1 MKEGWLNFE
10 EKPMQMDTD
19 LFQVQANYV
28 ELVQILMVGA
38 SIGMSKV
45 ETPLSEDEVNQALE
59 EFEKEEEFLFP
70 PAGDTLLEFL
80 TKKQKAEKEVMFF
93 PRCSVVFGKSAT
105 KAFEASE
112 IRKNYQKIQVHAKG
126 KEKKNISMIVK
137 KPYNVSQKRP
147 TYV

>member
-80 TKKQKAEKEVMFF
+80 TKK
-93 PRCSVVFGKSAT
+93 
-105 KAFEASE
+105 
-112 IRKNYQKIQVHAKG
+112 
-126 KEKKNISMIVK
+126 
-137 KPYNVSQKRP
+137 
-147 TYV
+147 